1 MRCCKIS
8 CCKIWHKRKS
18 HWERAR
24 IIYWCVFLHGLGS
37 ITQSKIIPGVSS
49 VMSRNSYETIR
60 SVHFVDNMII
70 MEDDK
75 KQDWLRKVRPWISNL
90 QSNFLEI
97 TPIEYYAVDEIM
109 VFSKGQSVMRQYM
122 PNKLDK

>member
-1 MRCCKIS
+1 
-8 CCKIWHKRKS
+8 
-18 HWERAR
+18 
-24 IIYWCVFLHGLGS
+24 
-37 ITQSKIIPGVSS
+37 
-49 VMSRNSYETIR
+49 MSRNSYETIR

-109 VFSKGQSVMRQYM
+109 VFSKGQSIMRQYM
-122 PNKLDK
+122 PSKLDK

>member
-24 IIYWCVFLHGLGS
+24 IIYRCVFLHVLGS
-37 ITQSKIIPGVSS
+37 ITHSKIIPGVSS

-60 SVHFVDNMII
+60 SVHFVDNMSI
-70 MEDDK
+70 MEGDK

-97 TPIEYYAVDEIM
+97 TPIEYYAVDEI
-109 VFSKGQSVMRQYM
+109 S
-122 PNKLDK
+122 